1 MFRRVTRMVMIPV
14 VTAGLLVVA
23 ETVDANQWT
32 ERTVLKFSE
41 PVMVPGETL
50 QPGTYVFK
58 LADATSSRHLV
69 QVLSEDGQKLI
80 TTAQAVPTKRAEA
93 KGDVVLRFNPTDRGT
108 PPALK
113 AWFYPGSIYGHEF
126 IYPEQQARE
135 IAQRSKTLVLSTDI
149 PGSDMQ
155 KGTLRTIDPAG
166 VRAEWKAD
174 EATTREWDSWQ
185 RSRSSRTTA
194 STEGSRS
201 SVSMI
206 EGDFQAQRVKL
217 DDLESNPGQYLGRTI
232 SVDAEVEEIFGPRLF
247 TIDEHNWGDLDGE
260 ILVYVPTALAALV
273 RDDDRLTITGTVKPF
288 LRAEVEREWGWMT
301 LDPEVEVEL
310 KEKPVLVASQIV
322 GGNNQLAL
330 MIDTTPAGDRP
341 VGTSGNSSDRILTN
355 LADIAA
361 GDEDLVGRRVTLTNV
376 RVTNDAHGGGFLIG
390 GNQGSVFVLAPNATV
405 SGGTAMSVEGVV
417 LQMPDAMQDRLN
429 LPDNANDDIY
439 IVATK
444 TGQ

>member
-1 MFRRVTRMVMIPV
+1 MMMLPV
-14 VTAGLLVVA
+14 VTAGLVGLA
-23 ETVDANQWT
+23 QTAHANQWT
-32 ERTVLKFSE
+32 ERTVLTFSN
-41 PVMVPGETL
+41 PVIIPGETL
-50 QPGTYVFK
+50 QQGTYVFK

-185 RSRSSRTTA
+185 RTRSSRTTA
-194 STEGSRS
+194 STEGNRS
-201 SVSMI
+201 SASMV

-217 DDLESNPGQYLGRTI
+217 DDLESNPGKYLGRTI

-273 RDDDRLTITGTVKPF
+273 RDDDRLTITGMVKPF

-322 GGNNQLAL
+322 GGDSQVVL
-330 MIDTTPAGDRP
+330 MIDTTPADDRS
-341 VGTSGNSSDRILTN
+341 VGTSGSSGDQLLTN
-355 LADIAA
+355 LADIA
-361 GDEDLVGRRVTLTNV
+361 GGGEELIGRRVTLTNV
-376 RVTNDAHGGGFLIG
+376 RVTSDARGGGFIVG
-390 GNQGSVFVLAPNATV
+390 GNQRSVFVLAPNATA
-405 SGGTAMSVEGVV
+405 SGGTTLNVEGVV